1 MSYRWELRPL
11 PPTYSPELAHQV
23 GKYAAKILA
32 LRDLSDQV
40 DAFLDPD
47 RYLPSSPF
55 ELPDMERA
63 VQRLVKA
70 REQAEKVLIW
80 GDFDCDGVTSTALL
94 LTAMRRLGFEV
105 DFTIPLRSEE
115 GHGLNLGRLERI
127 LAANEVGVIVTVDC
141 GVSNHA
147 EIEQA
152 QAQGVDV
159 IVSDHHLLPTP
170 LPAAHAVI
178 NPLRLDP
185 EHPLRLLPGVG
196 VAYKVAEALF
206 ESLGQPGIHQYL
218 DLATVGI
225 VADVAVLQRECRY
238 LVQRGLPVLSHT
250 CRQGLKH
257 LIETVMEGPLTSDLT
272 ATDVAFKLAP
282 KLNAI
287 GRLDDARLA
296 VELLI
301 TVDVE
306 RAVALVEQFL
316 ATNQERKSL
325 TESVVQEAC
334 QQVEQQ
340 NLAHKG
346 GIVLAQAGWHGGVL
360 GIAAA
365 RLAETYGCPAVLMGI
380 GAQEAAGSGRSV
392 PTVDLAA
399 ALDAVDPLLLSH
411 GGHPMAAGLRVSLH
425 NLSALQAALTQEL
438 GSRLASGDVTRTLV
452 IEIALD
458 PNLLESQTLEEAV
471 TEVFEQLQPLEP
483 FGHGHP
489 RPLIALLNLPNRRNQ
504 GRQTTLGL
512 SRNGEHLAIQVGSRR
527 LWWWREGDRLS
538 ELDRHDHLDVAFV
551 VEPTD
556 FQHQLWRGVI
566 KDIRPAGSQALTP
579 LTRIPFQIKDQRQHG
594 PEHSAPHQPEAADP
608 QALIFDGSE
617 LDWPRAKILTLQ
629 TWPST
634 PSSLQTLLHQVQPR
648 QLILMP
654 QLVPIQIPESDWILA
669 LVKLQQT
676 TLQQAT
682 LGEPQTWQASAIVN
696 LGIPLDLAQAL
707 IRATPPHP
715 KGSESVPVWLALL
728 QEARAFQNW
737 IQAASLSDLESL
749 CKRLLRTPPQSRD
762 PRPAIVA

>member
-1 MSYRWELRPL
+1 MSYRWELRPM
-11 PPTYSPELAHQV
+11 PPTYSPELAHRV

-32 LRDLSDQV
+32 LRDLCNQV

-47 RYLPSSPF
+47 HYLPSSPF
-55 ELPDMERA
+55 DLPDMERA

-70 REQAEKVLIW
+70 REQAEPVLIW

-94 LTAMRRLGFEV
+94 LTAMRSLGFDV

-127 LAANEVGVIVTVDC
+127 LSDNQVGVIITVDC
-141 GVSNHA
+141 GVSNQA

-170 LPAAHAVI
+170 LPAALAVI

-185 EHPLRLLPGVG
+185 EHPLRVLPGVG

-206 ESLGQPGIHQYL
+206 ETLGQPQAGILSYL

-250 CRQGLKH
+250 PRQGLKH

-296 VELLI
+296 VELLT
-301 TVDVE
+301 TVDSE
-306 RAVALVEQFL
+306 RAGALVDQFL

-325 TESVVQEAC
+325 TEIVVQEAR
-334 QQVEQQ
+334 QQVERQ
-340 NLAHKG
+340 NLADKG

-365 RLAETYGCPAVLMGI
+365 RLAETYGCPAVLLGI

-411 GGHPMAAGLRVSLH
+411 GGHPMAAGLRVSLQQ
-425 NLSALQAALTQEL
+425 LSALQVALTQEL
-438 GSRLASGDVTRTLV
+438 GSRLASGDATRTLV
-452 IEIALD
+452 IELALD
-458 PNLLESQTLEEAV
+458 PNLLEHQTLEDAV
-471 TEVFEQLQPLEP
+471 TEIFEQLQPLEP

-489 RPLIALLNLPNRRNQ
+489 RPVIALLNLPNHRNQ

-527 LWWWREGDRLS
+527 LWWWRQGDRLA
-538 ELDRHDHLDVAFV
+538 ELDRHDRLDVAFV

-556 FQHQLWRGVI
+556 FQNQIWRGVI
-566 KDIRPAGSQALTP
+566 QDIRPAGSQTLTP
-579 LTRIPFQIKDQRQHG
+579 IIGIRFQIKDQRQH
-594 PEHSAPHQPEAADP
+594 PPADPASNQPESPDP
-608 QALIFDGSE
+608 QVVIFNGCD
-617 LDWPRAKILTLQ
+617 LHWPRAKILHLQ
-629 TWPST
+629 AWPST

-648 QLILMP
+648 QMVLMP
-654 QLVPIQIPESDWILA
+654 QLVPIQIPVSDWIPA
-669 LVKLQQT
+669 LVSLRQT
-676 TLQQAT
+676 TLQQ
-682 LGEPQTWQASAIVN
+682 QTWQESSILR

-707 IRATPPHP
+707 IRATPLPL
-715 KGSESVPVWLALL
+715 KGSESVPVWLTLL

-737 IQAASLSDLESL
+737 IQTASRSDLENL
-749 CKRLLRTPPQSRD
+749 CKRLLRTPTQSRD
-762 PRPAIVA
+762 PRPAIRA

>member
-47 RYLPSSPF
+47 HYVPASPF

-63 VQRLVKA
+63 VQRLVRA
-70 REQAEKVLIW
+70 RQQTEKVLIW

-94 LTAMRRLGFEV
+94 LTAMRSLGFDV

-127 LAANEVGVIVTVDC
+127 LAANEVGVIITVDC

-170 LPAAHAVI
+170 LPAALAVI

-185 EHPLRLLPGVG
+185 EHPLRVLPGVG

-206 ESLGQPGIHQYL
+206 EVLGSETLGQSGILSYL

-225 VADVAVLQRECRY
+225 VADVAVLRRECRY
-238 LVQRGLPVLSHT
+238 LVQRGLPVLSRT

-296 VELLI
+296 VELLT
-301 TVDVE
+301 TVDSG
-306 RAVALVEQFL
+306 RAVALVDQFL

-325 TESVVQEAC
+325 TEIVVQEAR
-334 QQVEQQ
+334 QQVERQ
-340 NLAHKG
+340 NLADKG

-365 RLAETYGCPAVLMGI
+365 RLAETYGCPAVLLGI

-411 GGHPMAAGLRVSLH
+411 GGHPMAAGLRVSLD
-425 NLSALQAALTQEL
+425 NLGALQAALTQEL

-458 PNLLESQTLEEAV
+458 PNLLESQTPEEAV
-471 TEVFEQLQPLEP
+471 TEIFEQLQPLEP

-489 RPLIALLNLPNRRNQ
+489 RPVIALLNLPNHRNQ
-504 GRQTTLGL
+504 ARQTTLGL
-512 SRNGEHLAIQVGSRR
+512 SRNGEHLALQVGSRR
-527 LWWWREGDRLS
+527 LWGWGQGDRLS

-556 FQHQLWRGVI
+556 FQNQIWRGVI
-566 KDIRPAGSQALTP
+566 KDIRPAGSQTLTP
-579 LTRIPFQIKDQRQHG
+579 VTGIPFQIKDQRQY
-594 PEHSAPHQPEAADP
+594 APDHAASSQPESPDP
-608 QALIFDGSE
+608 QAVIFDGSG
-617 LDWPRAKILTLQ
+617 LHWPRAKILHLQ
-629 TWPST
+629 AWPST
-634 PSSLQTLLHQVQPR
+634 PSSLQTLLHQVQPC

-654 QLVPIQIPESDWILA
+654 QLVPIQIPVSDWIPA
-669 LVKLQQT
+669 LV
-676 TLQQAT
+676 TLKQIT
-682 LGEPQTWQASAIVN
+682 LEQQTWQASAILS

-707 IRATPPHP
+707 IRATPPHS
-715 KGSESVPVWLALL
+715 KGSESVPIWLTLL
-728 QEARAFQNW
+728 QEARAFQSW
-737 IQAASLSDLESL
+737 IQAAALSDLESL
-749 CKRLLRTPPQSRD
+749 CKRLLRTPTPSHATRS
-762 PRPAIVA
+762 AIRA